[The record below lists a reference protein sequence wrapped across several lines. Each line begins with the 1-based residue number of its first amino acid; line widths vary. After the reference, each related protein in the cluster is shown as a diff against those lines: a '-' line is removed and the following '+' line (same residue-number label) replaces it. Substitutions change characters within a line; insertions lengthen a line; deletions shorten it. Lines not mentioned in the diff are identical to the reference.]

1 MKEITVKWQSNGD
14 LPLYQQLYHHF
25 KSEITSGRL
34 SFGTRLPSKKQ
45 LETSLNVSQ
54 TTIETAYSQLHAEGY
69 IESVERRGF
78 FVAARDELTEP
89 ARVEPITNH
98 KRHKPNSVKWAFDF
112 FPGQIDTTG
121 FPFKQ
126 WRKLYRQAVDFDNRH
141 LLALGCATGEPEL
154 REQIR
159 KYLYESRGVVCHEDQ
174 IIIGAGIEQLLP
186 QLVILLGPKTV
197 FGIENPGYPLT
208 RHVLDSYQRISILI
222 DVDDEGADVNNLEST
237 NISTMYVTP
246 SHQFPIGSIMS
257 VNRRVRLLNW
267 AARKADRYIIED
279 DYDSEFRYFGR
290 PVPSLYS
297 MSEGQKVIYLSTF
310 SKSLMPSLRI
320 GYMVLPPQL
329 LGRYQKEFS
338 HYASCVPRIDQ
349 NILAS
354 FMESG
359 GFARHLN
366 RMRNSYRR
374 KVELILN
381 KLNETERTFN
391 ISGETAGLH
400 MLLNFPQTVCEE
412 SIIEAAARQGIRI
425 CGLSRFYHEA
435 TTAQQPGIVLGFG
448 NLGENEL
455 SEGLQLLLSCWG
467 A

>member
-1 MKEITVKWQSNGD
+1 MKEITVKWLSNSD

-25 KSEITSGRL
+25 KTEISSGRL

-54 TTIETAYSQLHAEGY
+54 TTIETAYSQLQAEGY
-69 IESVERRGF
+69 IESVARRGF
-78 FVAARDELTEP
+78 FVAARDELSEF
-89 ARVEPITNH
+89 AKAEPINRE
-98 KRHKPNSVKWAFDF
+98 KEGKPIPVKWTFDF
-112 FPGQIDTTG
+112 SPGQIDTTG
-121 FPFKQ
+121 FPFQQ
-126 WRKLYRQAVDFDNRH
+126 WRKLYRQAIDFDNRH
-141 LLALGCATGEPEL
+141 QLMLGCATGEPEL

-159 KYLYESRGVVCHEDQ
+159 KYLYESRGVVCQANQ

-208 RHVLDSYQRISILI
+208 RHVLDSYQRVSILI
-222 DVDDEGADVNNLEST
+222 DVDDEGADVNHLETTS
-237 NISTMYVTP
+237 ISTMYVTP

-267 AARKADRYIIED
+267 AARKVERYIIED

-290 PVPSLYS
+290 PIPSLYS

-329 LGRYQKEFS
+329 LERYRKEFS
-338 HYASCVPRIDQ
+338 HYASCVSRIDQ

-354 FMESG
+354 FMDSC

-366 RMRNSYRR
+366 KMRNSYRK
-374 KVELILN
+374 KVEIILN
-381 KLNETERTFN
+381 KLNETDRTFN

-400 MLLNFPQTVCEE
+400 MLLNFPETTCEK
-412 SIIEAAARQGIRI
+412 SLIEAAASQGIRV

-435 TTAQQPGIVLGFG
+435 AETQKPGIVLGFG
-448 NLGENEL
+448 NLSEDEL
-455 SEGLQLLLSCWG
+455 SEGLHSLLSCWR